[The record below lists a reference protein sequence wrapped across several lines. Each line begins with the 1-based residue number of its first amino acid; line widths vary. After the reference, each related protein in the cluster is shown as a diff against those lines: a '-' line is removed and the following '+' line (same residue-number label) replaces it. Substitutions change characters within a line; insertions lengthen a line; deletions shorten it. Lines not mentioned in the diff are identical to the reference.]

1 MRMNKI
7 FCVLGLCLL
16 TSAAALAVEVTGT
29 TSVNVTSDTAASAK
43 TRAFNSARREVI
55 LRELG
60 EYADKKQLE
69 TAVNDS
75 SNDELMNII
84 SSSSVASEKVSD
96 TTYTA
101 NISFVIDG
109 DAARKWMEK
118 YSVQNWL
125 PATGAVAVVVPEN
138 SILINANL
146 LRPMTDWMALNGVAR
161 SVNVDVA
168 TRKIV
173 GNMVSFTVTEK
184 EFTKLSNA
192 LKTNGW
198 NVQKFD
204 DGYKIWK

>member
-1 MRMNKI
+1 MNKI

>member
-1 MRMNKI
+1 MRMNKV
-7 FCVLGLCLL
+7 FCAICLSVLTFG
-16 TSAAALAVEVTGT
+16 TAMAVEITGA
-29 TSVNVTSDTAASAK
+29 TSVNVSSDTAAAAK
-43 TRAFNSARREVI
+43 IRAFNSAQREVI

-69 TAVNDS
+69 AAVNDS
-75 SNDELMNII
+75 SNDELANII
-84 SSSSVASEKVSD
+84 SSSSVDGEKLSD

-125 PATGAVAVVVPEN
+125 PATGGAAVVVPEN
-138 SILINANL
+138 SVLIHANL
-146 LRPMTDWMALNGVAR
+146 LRPMADWAELNAVAR
-161 SVNVDVA
+161 SVKMDVA
-168 TRKIV
+168 TQKIV
-173 GNMVSFTVTEK
+173 GNMVSFTVPEK
-184 EFTKLSNA
+184 EFVKLSNA
-192 LKTNGW
+192 LKANAW

>member
-146 LRPMTDWMALNGVAR
+146 LRPMTDWTELNSVAR

-173 GNMVSFTVTEK
+173 GNIVSFTVTEK
-184 EFTKLSNA
+184 EFTKLTNA

-198 NVQKFD
+198 SVQKFD